1 MRKIIDQRVYDTE
14 KAEQIASTWNGSSYE
29 DFNFL
34 EEILYET
41 PNNRLFLYESGGA
54 FSKMG
59 RGVGTNSTGGSS
71 DITPLDK
78 DAAAALIQKWHDAGD
93 ISAAEYSIAAQR
105 LGMAAPIEA

>member
-1 MRKIIDQRVYDTE
+1 MRKIIDHKVYDT
-14 KAEQIASTWNGSSYE
+14 KTSRVLADTWYGNSYE

-34 EEILYET
+34 EEILYQT
-41 PNNRLFLYESGGA
+41 PNGRFFLYESGGA

-78 DAAAALIQKWHDAGD
+78 DAAAALIKKWHDAGD